1 MWLFFVYCNVSG
13 GDTKSGALSFGLYWC
28 RVLLI
33 PFSTKLR
40 YRGAWNKRCR
50 KLPGVHSASNW
61 SLKMITNGR
70 GISVEILK
78 FGVKICKKHSFF
90 VFFSTNWSKI

>member
-1 MWLFFVYCNVSG
+1 M
-13 GDTKSGALSFGLYWC
+13 
-28 RVLLI
+28 I

-50 KLPGVHSASNW
+50 NLPGVHSASDR

-78 FGVKICKKHSFF
+78 FGVKICKNYVFLRFF
-90 VFFSTNWSKI
+90 LKIGLKSE